1 MKMLG
6 IILAV
11 LMLLLSALVG
21 ILGTNKSFDAASD
34 IAKVEKMMKAL
45 GGADAKLDLPSAGRL
60 KFGGIVGAL
69 GALAAVA
76 GVVLLFV
83 KREKAHLVA
92 GAAVGL
98 TLLSIIIYP
107 YVETGPTDGMAPRT
121 QAIVAFV
128 MAAIGAGGAFLA
140 HKKSAE

>member
-11 LMLLLSALVG
+11 LMLLLSGVVG
-21 ILGTNKSFDAASD
+21 ILGTNKSFDLAD
-34 IAKVEKMMKAL
+34 KIEKLEKVMKAL
-45 GGADAKLDLPSAGRL
+45 GGDMKSDEIPSAGRL

-76 GVVLLFV
+76 GIVLLFI
-83 KREKAHLVA
+83 KREKAPMVA
-92 GAAVGL
+92 GAAAGL
-98 TLLSIIIYP
+98 ALLSILIYP

-140 HKKSAE
+140 HKKSA